1 MNDVVLHLRQ
11 FFVSLKLTVT
21 LLVLGMLLVFWATL
35 AQVDLGVWGVQE
47 RFFHCFIVTE
57 KIPGTPLWA
66 PYPGGYTIGT
76 LLLLN
81 LIAAHIERFKFTLRK
96 IGIQLTHAGVIVLL
110 LGELLSGLWQESYTM
125 RIAEGE
131 SLNYSEHQ
139 RNFELAIV
147 DTSAPDFDDVVAIPA
162 PMLEEG
168 KTVQH
173 PKLPFRVVPKRYLTN
188 ARLVRR
194 EAMPDAPPSEA
205 TMGIGPDVAVTPLP
219 LTHRDDEVNLPAAY
233 VELIGASG
241 SLGTWVVS
249 PSEIWKR
256 LPDGTWDHDLMP
268 AQRFTAEGKTWKI
281 ALRPERAYKPF
292 NIGLIEVKHDVYPGT
307 DTPKNFSSLIRLET
321 PDHTDDRQVLVYM
334 NNPLRYAGLTFY
346 QYQMNAPQKYTV
358 LQVVRNPSWVLPY
371 VACVMIAAGLVW
383 QFGAHLLGFMKKRRP
398 LAPAVA

>member
-1 MNDVVLHLRQ
+1 MSESPANDAAAIFSVRRFL
-11 FFVSLKLTVT
+11 VSLKLTVT

-81 LIAAHIERFKFTLRK
+81 LIAAHIDRFKFTLRK
-96 IGIQLTHAGVIVLL
+96 IGIQLTHAGVIFLL

-125 RIAEGE
+125 RIGEGE

-139 RNFELAIV
+139 RNFELAVV
-147 DTSAPDFDDVVAIPA
+147 DATAPDVDDVVAIPA
-162 PMLEEG
+162 TLLEAG

-173 PKLPFRVVPKRYLTN
+173 PKLPFRVVPKRYLPN
-188 ARLVRR
+188 AALASRD
-194 EAMPDAPPSEA
+194 ATKADAPPSEA
-205 TMGIGPDVAVTPLP
+205 TAGIGPGVVVTPLP
-219 LTHRDDEVNLPAAY
+219 LTYKDDEANLPAAF
-233 VELIGASG
+233 VELVGGSG
-241 SLGTWVVS
+241 SLGTWLVS
-249 PSEIWKR
+249 PELARPQSFTV
-256 LPDGTWDHDLMP
+256 DGH
-268 AQRFTAEGKTWKI
+268 TWKLI
-281 ALRPERAYKPF
+281 LRRERAYKPF
-292 NIGLIEVKHDVYPGT
+292 QISLIEVKHDVYPGT

-321 PDHTDDRQVLVYM
+321 PNHTDDRQVLIYM

-358 LQVVRNPSWVLPY
+358 LQVVRNPSWIMPY

-398 LAPAVA
+398 LAPAAA